1 MLYRVNLSH
10 TVTHTKGETSQ
21 WTQKSDSEVT
31 EKISYCQRTKNTM
44 SRHHQSQKAQNEA
57 SVKLGLW
64 IQNPKTKTRLHVNAS
79 L

>member
-1 MLYRVNLSH
+1 M
-10 TVTHTKGETSQ
+10 THTKKKTSK

-31 EKISYCQRTKNTM
+31 EKISYCQQTKTTM
-44 SRHHQSQKAQNEA
+44 SRDHQSQKAQNEA